1 MHKRKSVGF
10 MSECKF
16 HVRYHVMPV
25 SSMENFAG
33 IRGGFYRDCKDVYF
47 IRAVGAASSLPGDIE
62 KMDRML
68 TGRMLAGECRYDR
81 VSRFPALFPAEEM
94 SRYTKSY
101 EEWKKNGKKS
111 VNIQTT
117 ALNAEL
123 GKVLGKAYEAVLVL
137 FRRETPTVNDTIER
151 NFAVK
156 LLYWFDQVAAGVTEK
171 WEPKTSMKIVFQNVS
186 RKQEYFFCYLLTQV
200 GIDVLLLQYRT
211 DIGEELERMNLSR
224 KIVLG
229 GMGECGIAPYDASK
243 YRSGRNRKGN
253 DGREEGSCVPEG
265 GRNGIESRTAHPVV
279 HLPERRRKTAA
290 AEPSG
295 YRRNGN
301 AAGAASGAGAYA
313 STHPSAISSGA
324 AARSVHL
331 PERSRISER
340 RELGFEELARFASS
354 VVMIVIHDQ
363 DGKVK
368 GSGSGIMIGKDGYIL
383 TNNHVASGGRY
394 YSVRIEEDEQV
405 YATDEVIKYNSV
417 LDLAVLRIQRRLDP
431 IPVYA
436 GKKGLV
442 RGQKVVAIGS
452 PLGLFNSVSDGIIS
466 GFRKVDGVDM
476 IQFTAPI
483 SHGSSGGAVLNMYG
497 EVIGISTA
505 GIDSGQNINLAV
517 GYESINM
524 FIRGFT

>member
-1 MHKRKSVGF
+1 

-243 YRSGRNRKGN
+243 YRSGRNRSGN
-253 DGREEGSCVPEG
+253 DGREEGSCVPA
-265 GRNGIESRTAHPVV
+265 AHPVV
-279 HLPERRRKTAA
+279 HLPEQ
-290 AEPSG
+290 
-295 YRRNGN
+295 
-301 AAGAASGAGAYA
+301 
-313 STHPSAISSGA
+313 
-324 AARSVHL
+324 
-331 PERSRISER
+331 SRISER

-405 YATDEVIKYNSV
+405 YVTDEVIKYNSV